1 VRHGSAVVRALA
13 LGLLASSALL
23 PATVSGTVKDASG
36 APVVG
41 VTVELH
47 SAGGLSLAAKTG
59 DDGVFR
65 FADVAAG
72 AYRLRVA
79 QPGFEPWQA
88 DIAADAP
95 PVEIHLA
102 IATLRQQ
109 VDVTAARGANADPVY
124 RALRDAPAEEP
135 LLVENVMLRR
145 DNGVLT
151 LKSGVLAFTAPVM
164 GRNTE
169 AVFSGDGSFT
179 FQPASAIEADHVRS
193 LIGTELIEEQFDRA
207 LFCFTDH
214 TAEEIRSQAGKRTS
228 DARLNDVLHEF
239 RKHLRSRPEQMHSL
253 TEALLHSDEMDN
265 VDADILA
272 DLYSPAQPGFF
283 SAYLHG
289 RKHADLR
296 FHVKPRGV
304 LPGLP
309 APEEVAVIHLDPGS
323 DQEGIWYLGHFAR
336 EIKDRT
342 ASSDENKRIVEAESY
357 RIDTAVGHN
366 DHLTAVATVRFHA
379 VTHGD
384 RLIRFSLLPSL
395 RVARVSSGNREIAFV
410 QEDRKEDGSFYVVMP
425 APMEPGAAYTVTIEY
440 QGDRVLRNEG
450 GGNFSVGARESWYP
464 NVNAFRDHA
473 HYDLIFRVPKQYTL
487 VGVGKLEKR
496 WVEEGYACSQ
506 WVSPAPLAV
515 AGFNYGDF
523 KERDVRDTQLDFTI
537 EGYAAKGV
545 PDYLKGAERIGAIG
559 SLTPAGL
566 MANTMV
572 DAQNAL
578 RIYNVWFGKPEYGR
592 IAITQQPQFNFGQ
605 SWPTLVYLP
614 FAAYLD
620 STQRWRLMG
629 QIQNRLTEFVEEVT
643 PHEVSHQWWGH
654 EVGWTTYHDQWL
666 SEGFATFS
674 AGLFLQL
681 TEKSLDKYMNYW
693 VQARRTLV
701 EKNNYGQRT
710 NDAGPIWL
718 GLRLATA
725 KNERA
730 YQSVVYYKGAY
741 ILHML
746 RAMMYE
752 PQDGD
757 KRFIAMM
764 HDFVDQNLNR
774 NASTQNFQRV
784 VEKHMRPAMDLT
796 RDGKMDWF
804 FREWVYGTTLPHYKF
819 DYDVTPAG
827 DGFVLHGSLTQSEV
841 TPDFT
846 MLVPMY
852 VEFSGPLMRL
862 GLVRVTGNSTAEI
875 SQIKLPQK
883 PKRVVINAFHDVL
896 EQ

>member
-1 VRHGSAVVRALA
+1 M
-13 LGLLASSALL
+13 GLLASSALVA
-23 PATVSGTVKDASG
+23 ATISGSVKDASG
-36 APVVG
+36 APVAAA
-41 VTVELH
+41 TVELR
-47 SAGGLSLAAKTG
+47 SAAGASFSTKTG
-59 DDGVFR
+59 ASGEFR
-65 FADVAAG
+65 FADLATG
-72 AYRLRVA
+72 AYQLRVA
-79 QPGFEPWQA
+79 LPGFEPWQA

-95 PVEIHLA
+95 PVEIRLA

-109 VDVTAARGANADPVY
+109 VDVTAARGANADPNY
-124 RALRDAPAEEP
+124 RALRDAALEEP

-151 LKSGVLAFTAPVM
+151 LKSGVLAFTAPVL
-164 GRNTE
+164 GRSAE
-169 AVFSGDGSFT
+169 AVFSGDGSFV
-179 FQPASAIEADHVRS
+179 FQPASAIETDHVRS

-207 LFCFTDH
+207 LFCFTDR
-214 TAEEIRSQAGKRTS
+214 TADEIRSQAGKHAA
-228 DARLNDVLHEF
+228 DAKLNDTLREF
-239 RKHLRSRPEQMHSL
+239 RKHLRYRPEQMRSM
-253 TEALLHSDEMDN
+253 TEFLLHSDEMDN

-272 DLYSPAQPGFF
+272 DLYNPAQPGFF

-296 FHVKPRGV
+296 FHVRPRGV

-323 DQEGIWYLGHFAR
+323 DQEGIWYLGHLAR
-336 EIKDRT
+336 EIKGRT
-342 ASSDENKRIVEAESY
+342 ASSDENKRVVEAESY
-357 RIDTAVGHN
+357 RIDTAVAHN

-379 VTHGD
+379 VTRGD

-395 RVARVSSGNREIAFV
+395 RVARVSTGSREIAFV

-440 QGDRVLRNEG
+440 QGDRVVRNEG
-450 GGNFSVGARESWYP
+450 GGNFAVGARESWYP

-487 VGVGKLEKR
+487 VSVGKLEKR
-496 WVEEGYACSQ
+496 WTEEGYACSQ
-506 WVSPAPLAV
+506 WVSPAPFAV
-515 AGFNYGDF
+515 AGFNFGDF
-523 KERDVRDTQLDFTI
+523 KEHDVHDSQLDFTI
-537 EGYAAKGV
+537 EGYAANGV
-545 PDYLKGAERIGAIG
+545 PDYLRGAEGIGAIG
-559 SLTPAGL
+559 SLTPARL
-566 MANTMV
+566 MDNTIV

-578 RIYNVWFGKPEYGR
+578 RIYNAWFGKPEYGR

-614 FAAYLD
+614 FVAYLD
-620 STQRWRLMG
+620 DTQRWRLMG

-674 AGLFLQL
+674 AGLFLQF
-681 TEKSLDKYMNYW
+681 TEKNLDKYLNYW

-701 EKNNYGQRT
+701 EKNNYGQRAI
-710 NDAGPIWL
+710 DAGPLWL
-718 GLRLATA
+718 GLRLATP

-746 RAMMYE
+746 RSMMYE
-752 PQDGD
+752 SQEGD

-764 HDFVDQNLNR
+764 HDFVDENLNR
-774 NASTQNFQRV
+774 NASTETFQHA
-784 VEKHMRPAMDLT
+784 VEKHMRPAMNLVH
-796 RDGKMDWF
+796 DGKMDWF
-804 FREWVYGTTLPHYKF
+804 FREWVYGAALPHYKF

-852 VEFSGPLMRL
+852 IDFSGPLVRL
-862 GLVRVTGNSTAEI
+862 GLVRVTGNSTVEI
-875 SQIKLPQK
+875 SQIKLPSK
-883 PKRVVINAFHDVL
+883 PRRVLINAFHDIL